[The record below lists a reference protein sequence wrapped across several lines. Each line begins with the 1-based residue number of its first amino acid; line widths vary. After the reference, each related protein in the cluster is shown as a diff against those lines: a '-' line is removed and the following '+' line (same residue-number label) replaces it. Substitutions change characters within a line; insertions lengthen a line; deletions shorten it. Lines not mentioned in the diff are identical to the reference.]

1 MKKKLICTLLTAV
14 LFLCTG
20 AAAFAEEPEEMLPA
34 EPSEYVISEDS
45 ADLSEPSVQPLTV
58 VKMAIGYKKTSS
70 TKVTAIVTGSS
81 SASATYLHSTVCPQK
96 YSSSKKKYVTVSGT
110 TVTKKV
116 TKMHRIEHRPVYSIS
131 ASGKYRIKATIKDND
146 TSMTR
151 YQTIS

>member
-58 VKMAIGYKKTSS
+58 VKMAIGYK
-70 TKVTAIVTGSS
+70 
-81 SASATYLHSTVCPQK
+81 
-96 YSSSKKKYVTVSGT
+96 
-110 TVTKKV
+110 
-116 TKMHRIEHRPVYSIS
+116 
-131 ASGKYRIKATIKDND
+131 
-146 TSMTR
+146 
-151 YQTIS
+151 